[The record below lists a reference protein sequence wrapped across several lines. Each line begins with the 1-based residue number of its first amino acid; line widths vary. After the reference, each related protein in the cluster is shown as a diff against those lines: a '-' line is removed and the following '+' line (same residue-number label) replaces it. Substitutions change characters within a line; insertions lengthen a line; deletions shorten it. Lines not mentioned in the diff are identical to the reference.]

1 MYAMPSRRPRY
12 RGRVLQT
19 LGLVIFAAAVGVLV
33 WFTWI
38 HASKP
43 PVVVDPIPRPV
54 AVFIGDSYAQGSGK
68 WPELVSK
75 AQGWRQVNLGRGGTG
90 YEARLAG
97 AAAQKGCGLKE
108 CPSFAEMAAVAAKL
122 HPDVV
127 VVAGGRNDRGANIE
141 AAVHETLTTL
151 REALPNARIIA
162 VQPMWDAS
170 DYPDQLLRQE
180 RVIEKEVTSVDGEY
194 LKIGSPLEGRPKLVQ
209 KDGVHPTVEG
219 QRVLAAAVNEA
230 LSRS

>member
-1 MYAMPSRRPRY
+1 MYAMPSRRLRSH
-12 RGRVLQT
+12 GRVLQT

-33 WFTWI
+33 WFTWS

-43 PVVVDPIPRPV
+43 PVVPRPV

-108 CPSFAEMAAVAAKL
+108 CPSFPEMAAVAVKL

-127 VVAGGRNDRGANIE
+127 VVAGGRNDRGADID
-141 AAVHETLTTL
+141 AAVHETL
-151 REALPNARIIA
+151 
-162 VQPMWDAS
+162 
-170 DYPDQLLRQE
+170 
-180 RVIEKEVTSVDGEY
+180 
-194 LKIGSPLEGRPKLVQ
+194 
-209 KDGVHPTVEG
+209 
-219 QRVLAAAVNEA
+219 
-230 LSRS
+230 